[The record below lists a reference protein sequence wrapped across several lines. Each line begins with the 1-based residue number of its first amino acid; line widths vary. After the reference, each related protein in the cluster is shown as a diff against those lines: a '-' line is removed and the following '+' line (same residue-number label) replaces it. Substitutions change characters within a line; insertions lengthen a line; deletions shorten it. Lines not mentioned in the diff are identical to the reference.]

1 MKLYREENFPVTI
14 IRPSHTYDERS
25 VPLGVHGDKGSWQV
39 VKRIKEGKPVII
51 HGDGTSLW
59 TITHNSDFENGFVV
73 LMGNIHAIGVAVQIM
88 SDESVTWNQI
98 YQCIA
103 DSLGVELKPVYVS
116 STYLAAH
123 SNYDFTGSLIGD
135 KANSVV
141 FDCSK
146 LKALVPDFVA
156 TKRADQGIRETIEYV
171 LAHSE
176 CQVEDPDFDKWCDG
190 IIERMK

>member
-1 MKLYREENFPVTI
+1 MPATLSVLYPSSWNATTVCEDYLMKLYREENFPVTI

-59 TITHNSDFENGFVV
+59 TITHNSDF
-73 LMGNIHAIGVAVQIM
+73 
-88 SDESVTWNQI
+88 
-98 YQCIA
+98 
-103 DSLGVELKPVYVS
+103 
-116 STYLAAH
+116 
-123 SNYDFTGSLIGD
+123 
-135 KANSVV
+135 
-141 FDCSK
+141 
-146 LKALVPDFVA
+146 VA

-171 LAHSE
+171 LAHPE
-176 CQVEDPDFDKWCDG
+176 CQVEDPDFDKWCDE